1 MHFCYREV
9 PTKEQKTKVT
19 CFLLE
24 IISVIRKTTYNKQI
38 YSPKELTGVTNSIS
52 TILLAFQYK
61 IQVGKAPKTSS
72 LEPTLPLK
80 GSQSESFYLVVFGA
94 MLWSLSTVERS
105 TLVIP
110 TSVETLTFSCNK
122 TQQKVTGTTPTFPND
137 GHVHFR
143 SFRSAVPFPTEN
155 LPLHQDRT

>member
-80 GSQSESFYLVVFGA
+80 GSQ
-94 MLWSLSTVERS
+94 
-105 TLVIP
+105 
-110 TSVETLTFSCNK
+110 
-122 TQQKVTGTTPTFPND
+122 
-137 GHVHFR
+137 
-143 SFRSAVPFPTEN
+143 
-155 LPLHQDRT
+155 